1 MAAQEPP
8 EIDDV
13 VSEVLEAYAAISRSR
28 QYVGMIGAPAPIALT
43 AVNEYFDRR
52 PSAICREEI
61 DAAIFA
67 LDDEFRRNWNEQQQ
81 KDQPKES
88 RRKK

>member
-1 MAAQEPP
+1 MT
-8 EIDDV
+8 
-13 VSEVLEAYAAISRSR
+13 EVLEAYAAISRSR
-28 QYVGMIGAPAPIALT
+28 QYVGVIGAPAPIALT
-43 AVNEYFDRR
+43 PINEYFDRK

-67 LDDEFRRNWNEQQQ
+67 LDDEFRRHWAEQQEKERP
-81 KDQPKES
+81 KDA

>member
-1 MAAQEPP
+1 MP
-8 EIDDV
+8 EIDEV
-13 VSEVLEAYAAISRSR
+13 VAEVLEAYAAISRSR
-28 QYVGMIGAPAPIALT
+28 QYVGIIGAPAPITLT
-43 AVNEYFDRR
+43 AINEYFDRK

-67 LDDEFRRNWNEQQQ
+67 LDDEFRRHWTEQQE